1 MVIED
6 NLPERFRTSA
16 YHPTLFI
23 YAFKRQVLDKL
34 FEEFLASNIAIISG
48 EAWLGEGDRY
58 FGVIPLKNGDKTV
71 LSWKI
76 SRLEGEEFYDFVERS
91 IKESASVIADKNL
104 EKKVTASVRNKLY
117 YHFKL
122 TEDR

>member
-34 FEEFLASNIAIISG
+34 FEEFLASNIAIVSG
-48 EAWLGEGDRY
+48 EAWLGEEDKY

-91 IKESASVIADKNL
+91 IKESASVIADKDL
-104 EKKVTASVRNKLY
+104 EKKVTARVRNKLY

-122 TEDR
+122 TEER